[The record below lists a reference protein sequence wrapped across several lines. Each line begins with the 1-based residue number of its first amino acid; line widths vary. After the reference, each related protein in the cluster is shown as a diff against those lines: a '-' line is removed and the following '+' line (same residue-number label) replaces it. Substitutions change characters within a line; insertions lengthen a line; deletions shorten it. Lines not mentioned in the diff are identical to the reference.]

1 MVKTDTIEA
10 NFEMTNYPN
19 ETNRIDGITCEFKK
33 NGKSTPVLSLSEQ
46 ERNKLFMSI
55 KSLLASIENDEIE

>member
-1 MVKTDTIEA
+1 MVRTETIEA
-10 NFEMTNYPN
+10 NFEMTTYPD
-19 ETNRIDGITCEFKK
+19 ETDRVDGITCEFKK

-46 ERNKLFMSI
+46 ERNELFRSI